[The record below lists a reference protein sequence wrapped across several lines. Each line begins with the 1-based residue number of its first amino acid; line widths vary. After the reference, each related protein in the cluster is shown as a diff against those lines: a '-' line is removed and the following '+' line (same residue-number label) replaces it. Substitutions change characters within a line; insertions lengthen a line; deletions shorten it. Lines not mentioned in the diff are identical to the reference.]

1 MNDIDCH
8 ELYANADWYDQ
19 LTKDFSTDLPLYRR
33 LADETSGPIL
43 ELACGTGRIALD
55 LAACGCTVTGLDIS
69 PAMLQK
75 ARQKQSQTAQNI
87 EWVLSDM
94 RAFNLNR
101 IYRLVILGFN
111 SICHVHDRPGLEG
124 LFRSVLNHMDDES
137 RFVIAMFVP
146 DFTFLCRNP
155 DHRFPVGR
163 KNHFETGDVMVFET
177 NTYDPATQINHI
189 TWYYRIPGRTEE
201 IVIQNNMRMFFP
213 QEFHAYLHY
222 NGFTIDTVYGDYDSS
237 SFTHISKMQIYVLRK
252 AGSIPGGEATVSR
265 DHPRICPSISTMIS

>member
-19 LTKDFSTDLPLYRR
+19 LTNGFSADLPLYRR
-33 LADETSGPIL
+33 LAGENGGPIL

-55 LAACGCTVTGLDIS
+55 LAARGYTITGLDIS

-87 EWVLSDM
+87 EWILSDM

-101 IYRLVILGFN
+101 IYRLIILGFN
-111 SICHVHDRPGLEG
+111 SICHIHDRLSLEG
-124 LFRSVLNHMDDES
+124 MFRCVLNHMDDES
-137 RFVIAMFVP
+137 RFVVAMFVP

-155 DHRFPVGR
+155 SDRFPVGR
-163 KNHFETGDVMVFET
+163 RNHFDTGDVMVFET

-189 TWYYRIPGRTEE
+189 TWYYQVPGCTEE
-201 IVIQNNMRMFFP
+201 IAVRNNMRMFFP
-213 QEFHAYLHY
+213 QEFHTYLHY
-222 NGFTIDTVYGDYDSS
+222 NGFTIDTVYGDYDSR
-237 SFTHISKMQIYVLRK
+237 SFSNASKMQIYVLRK
-252 AGSIPGGEATVSR
+252 TESIPNGQ
-265 DHPRICPSISTMIS
+265 